1 MDSGFRRNDIAGRT
15 QSKIPLPAHLLYLR
29 NMRPRPTARILLFD
43 AANRLLL
50 IRMHDPAVGGAD
62 GAVLHDAYWVTIGGA
77 IEPGETPEDA
87 ARRELIEETG
97 LTDARLGPPVWYTE
111 HILTVR
117 GEKRLL
123 QETFFV
129 AHTAAGELATAG
141 WTDLERA
148 VIRDMRWWAL
158 PDLQESGDIFFP
170 SSLRRHLPALLE
182 SEIPSTVIRIE
193 P

>member
-1 MDSGFRRNDIAGRT
+1 
-15 QSKIPLPAHLLYLR
+15 
-29 NMRPRPTARILLFD
+29 MRPRPTARLLLFD

-62 GAVLHDAYWVTIGGA
+62 GAVLRDAYWVTIGGE
-77 IEPGETPEDA
+77 IEPGETLEVA

-111 HILTVR
+111 HILTVS

-123 QETFFV
+123 QETFFI
-129 AHTAAGELATAG
+129 AHTGKSEFATAG
-141 WTDLERA
+141 WTGLERE
-148 VIRDMRWWAL
+148 VIRELRWWDL
-158 PDLQESGDIFFP
+158 PDLMASGDIFFP
-170 SSLRRHLPALLE
+170 SSLKRHLPDLVAGRLPA
-182 SEIPSTVIRIE
+182 SPIHIE